1 MFLTTAQNASSI
13 SCSNSDF
20 NHSLDVET
28 SQEHE
33 EIKWQSNLV
42 SGQFEFLENSR
53 ASLPFAKISVFIEQ
67 IGRNR
72 PMKGRIAINGRD
84 EASFDRNGAI
94 KSHPFDL

>member
-1 MFLTTAQNASSI
+1 M
-13 SCSNSDF
+13 
-20 NHSLDVET
+20 

-33 EIKWQSNLV
+33 EIKWHSNLV

-53 ASLPFAKISVFIEQ
+53 ASLPFTKNMLFKDE

-72 PMKGRIAINGRD
+72 LMNGRITINGHD